1 MFDFHFSIP
10 TEIYFG
16 KGCEERAGALMS
28 QYASRVLMVYGS
40 ERIFQMGLGEKLVS
54 WLEEAGC
61 TVFRLG
67 GVKPNASTDY
77 IRSAIELVRRKQID
91 GIMAI
96 GGGSVMDSAKAIS
109 AGAYF
114 EGDIVEL
121 YSDPQAEPSRFLP
134 VGAVVTMPATASES
148 NEMSVI
154 SDSISGKKIARAF
167 AQSKPKFALLN
178 PALTLSIS
186 CFQTAS
192 GGFDI
197 FAHAFE
203 RYFDLNRKSSLLDR
217 MTLALIKEV
226 VETLPKVLK
235 NPEDE
240 GLRAELMLAATAAH
254 NDMLGPGGDFACHE
268 MSHQITETFGVA
280 HGAALAILIPAWCES
295 VNHRAP
301 QRFCEFFREIFGA
314 EGTCEQEIIQNG
326 IAALER
332 FIAEIGLSQRLEIEE
347 RDFAKLAEQTLNGRP
362 FIGWGL
368 AGLSAA
374 DIEKIYRKC
383 LVCVA

>member
-91 GIMAI
+91 GILAI

-154 SDSISGKKIARAF
+154 SDSI
-167 AQSKPKFALLN
+167 
-178 PALTLSIS
+178 
-186 CFQTAS
+186 
-192 GGFDI
+192 
-197 FAHAFE
+197 
-203 RYFDLNRKSSLLDR
+203 
-217 MTLALIKEV
+217 
-226 VETLPKVLK
+226 
-235 NPEDE
+235 
-240 GLRAELMLAATAAH
+240 
-254 NDMLGPGGDFACHE
+254 
-268 MSHQITETFGVA
+268 
-280 HGAALAILIPAWCES
+280 
-295 VNHRAP
+295 
-301 QRFCEFFREIFGA
+301 
-314 EGTCEQEIIQNG
+314 
-326 IAALER
+326 
-332 FIAEIGLSQRLEIEE
+332 
-347 RDFAKLAEQTLNGRP
+347 
-362 FIGWGL
+362 
-368 AGLSAA
+368 
-374 DIEKIYRKC
+374 
-383 LVCVA
+383 